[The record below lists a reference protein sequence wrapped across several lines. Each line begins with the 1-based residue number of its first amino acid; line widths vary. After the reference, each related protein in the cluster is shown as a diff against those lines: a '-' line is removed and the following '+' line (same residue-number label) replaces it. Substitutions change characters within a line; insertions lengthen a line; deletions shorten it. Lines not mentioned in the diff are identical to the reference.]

1 MHVDKS
7 MGGDKT
13 RKTLTNEL
21 RTATT
26 RTTEQTRELAKQ
38 TKW

>member
-7 MGGDKT
+7 MVEDKT
-13 RKTLTNEL
+13 RKTLRNES

-26 RTTEQTRELAKQ
+26 RTTEQTRELAK
-38 TKW
+38 